1 MQLLVETGESLP
13 DTNSY
18 IEIADVEK
26 YLPMSMYKK
35 FLELST
41 DDQIDY
47 VIIASMFIDYSFNW
61 IGRRKTL
68 EQGMSWPRIGAV
80 FQQHEIP
87 DDYIPFQIKRACA
100 TAILLI
106 MQYGI
111 EVFQDTAETQIKK
124 EKLGALETEYFE
136 AIKSYFSDSSEY
148 SDINN
153 ILRGFFTVPDFS
165 GVITSEVCRR

>member
-1 MQLLVETGESLP
+1 MILLVETGEGLP

-18 IEIADVEK
+18 IATADIEK
-26 YLPMSMYKK
+26 YMPMSVYKK
-35 FLELST
+35 FLELSAEDQT
-41 DDQIDY
+41 DY
-47 VIIASMFIDYSFNW
+47 AIIASLFIDYSFNW
-61 IGRRKTL
+61 IGQRKTL
-68 EQGMSWPRIGAV
+68 EQGMSWPRTGAV

-87 DDYIPFQIKRACA
+87 DDYIPFQIKRACI
-100 TAILLI
+100 TAISLI

-111 EVFQDTAETQIKK
+111 GVFQDTAEAQVKK

-153 ILRGFFTVPDFS
+153 MLRGFFTVPNFS
-165 GVITSEVCRR
+165 GVMTAEVIRK